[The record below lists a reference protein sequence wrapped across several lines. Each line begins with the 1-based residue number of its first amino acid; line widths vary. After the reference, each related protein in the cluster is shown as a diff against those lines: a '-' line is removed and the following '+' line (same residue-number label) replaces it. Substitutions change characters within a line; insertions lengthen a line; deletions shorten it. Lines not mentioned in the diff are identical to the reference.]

1 MGTNPVR
8 EEGKPMKE
16 SKNYLPAAGRD
27 WLLPLYDP
35 FVKLLGIDSARK
47 TLIAQSDLQPGHRVL
62 DIGCGT
68 GTFIIQIKHLYSNV
82 EIAGLDPDPKA
93 LSRAKRKIERDD
105 FVIQLDRGFSEN
117 LPYPDAS
124 FDRVFS
130 SFMFHHLETDGK
142 QRTLQEVRR
151 VLKPGG
157 SLHLL
162 DFGHSET
169 QHNHKGSFL
178 SRWIHSSNPLKN
190 NSEEQILSLI
200 SQNGFANPRRISHRD
215 TFFSRIVYYQAY
227 SP

>member
-1 MGTNPVR
+1 
-8 EEGKPMKE
+8 MKE

-68 GTFIIQIKHLYSNV
+68 GTLIVQIKRLYPNV
-82 EIAGLDPDPKA
+82 EIVGLDPDPKA
-93 LSRAKRKIERDD
+93 LSQAKRKTERDD

-151 VLKPGG
+151 ILKPGG

-169 QHNHKGSFL
+169 PHNHKGSFL
-178 SRWIHSSNPLKN
+178 SHWIHSSNPLKN
-190 NSEEQILSLI
+190 NSEEQVLSLM
-200 SQNGFANPRRISHRD
+200 SQNGFANPRRISHKN